1 MSILSSSDL
10 NVASESSA
18 LPTMTVL
25 AGRGHIEQKIVFDSW
40 LFFFFNKLLFLSEQ
54 EENLKRAKKGDL
66 KVSIHQME
74 MERIRFVLS
83 SYLRC
88 RLMKVGKPVVG
99 AEGPGKGLGG
109 SQAWKRCPG
118 PTSGEQESGGRQT
131 VLEEQMRD
139 VGGRRPPPPPGT
151 L

>member
-25 AGRGHIEQKIVFDSW
+25 AGRGHIEQKIFLVFDSW
-40 LFFFFNKLLFLSEQ
+40 LFFFFFNKLLFLSEQ

-66 KVSIHQME
+66 KVRIHQME

-83 SYLRC
+83 SYLRF
-88 RLMKVGKPVVG
+88 RLMKVGEPVVG
-99 AEGPGKGLGG
+99 AGKVLGQGPGKGLGG

-118 PTSGEQESGGRQT
+118 PTSGEQESGG
-131 VLEEQMRD
+131 
-139 VGGRRPPPPPGT
+139 
-151 L
+151 

>member
-1 MSILSSSDL
+1 M
-10 NVASESSA
+10 A
-18 LPTMTVL
+18 
-25 AGRGHIEQKIVFDSW
+25 
-40 LFFFFNKLLFLSEQ
+40 FFFFNKLLFISEQ

-118 PTSGEQESGGRQT
+118 PMSGEQESGGRQT

-139 VGGRRPPPPPGT
+139 VGGRWPPPLPGT